1 MSVWV
6 LRIFSEQPEGSAGE
20 SGMCGAGKRIW
31 GTRHGCQAGRVAITV
46 LRESMNVHLESAH
59 MDCTGTLLLL
69 SAQEEG
75 TDLSGLMPGLSH
87 ENVVPLQAIL
97 SVWFPV

>member
-20 SGMCGAGKRIW
+20 SGMCGAGKKIRS
-31 GTRHGCQAGRVAITV
+31 TRHGCQAGRVAITV

-59 MDCTGTLLLL
+59 MHCTGALLA
-69 SAQEEG
+69 SVSPRG
-75 TDLSGLMPGLSH
+75 GDR
-87 ENVVPLQAIL
+87 
-97 SVWFPV
+97 SVWACASSEP